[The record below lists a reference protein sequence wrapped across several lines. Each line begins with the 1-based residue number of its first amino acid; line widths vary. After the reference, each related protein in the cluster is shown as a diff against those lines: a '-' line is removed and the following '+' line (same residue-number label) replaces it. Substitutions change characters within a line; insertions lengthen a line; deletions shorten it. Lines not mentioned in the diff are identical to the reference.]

1 MNISSLR
8 IALSALCIGLSVGL
22 HPAVSSASAADMDE
36 TTDAN
41 TFETRLPNGMKVVVR
56 EDHRAPTAVQMVWY
70 RVGSMDEHDGVTGVA
85 HVTEHMMFKGT
96 PSVGPGEFNRRV
108 AAVGGRDNAFT
119 STDYTAYFQQVPAN
133 QLKTVMALEADR
145 MRHLTLD
152 PAGYSK
158 EIQVVMEERRM
169 RTDDQ
174 STARLHEAMNAVA
187 WQAHPYRRPIIGWM
201 GDLEQMTVQ
210 DIRDWYRRWYV
221 PNNATLVVVGDVNH
235 AQVFAWARDTYGRI
249 PARSLGERKQYEEP
263 VQTGLRQLEVKAPAD
278 LPLLIM
284 GWKAPRVSDP
294 QKDIDPY
301 ALEMLAQI
309 LDGHEGAR
317 LPAALVREQQVAVS
331 VDASYDAMNRGP
343 GMFFLQ
349 ASPRPG
355 HTVAELE
362 QAIRQ
367 ALATVANQGVTAS
380 ELTRA
385 RSQLRAAE
393 VYKKDSMMGQAMEI
407 GMLETL
413 GYGWQ
418 ADSLMLDK
426 LNAVTAA
433 DVQRVAQT
441 YFRDE
446 QLTIGRLVPQP
457 LDDAEMMAR
466 AKRAQAAGAQGHH

>member
-1 MNISSLR
+1 MSLR
-8 IALSALCIGLSVGL
+8 SIRIFLLACALSTTSLAVG
-22 HPAVSSASAADMDE
+22 AADGA
-36 TTDAN
+36 TGN
-41 TFETRLPNGMKVVVR
+41 TFETRLDNGMRVIVR

-70 RVGSMDEHDGVTGVA
+70 RVGSIDEHDGVTGVA

-119 STDYTAYFQQVPAN
+119 STDYTAYFQQVPAS

-152 PAGYSK
+152 PAGYDK
-158 EIQVVMEERRM
+158 EIQVIMEERRM

-174 STARLHEAMNAVA
+174 STARVHEAMNAVA
-187 WQAHPYRRPIIGWM
+187 WQAHPYRRPVIGWM
-201 GDLEQMTVQ
+201 SDLEQMKVG
-210 DIRDWYRRWYV
+210 DVREWYRRWYV

-235 AQVFAWARDTYGRI
+235 AQVFEWARDTYGRI
-249 PARSLGERKQYEEP
+249 PARAIAERKQYDEP
-263 VQTGLRQLEVKAPAD
+263 VQAGLRQLEVKAPAD
-278 LPLLIM
+278 LPLLVM
-284 GWKAPRVSDP
+284 GWKAPRLDDP

-309 LDGHEGAR
+309 LDGHEAAR
-317 LPAALVREQQVAVS
+317 LPTALVREQQIAVS
-331 VDASYDAMNRGP
+331 VDVSYDAMNRGP
-343 GMFFLQ
+343 GMFLLQ

-362 QAIRQ
+362 QAIRR
-367 ALATVANQGVTAS
+367 ALAVVAKDGVTDA

-393 VYKKDSMMGQAMEI
+393 VYKKDSVMGQAMEI

-413 GYGWQ
+413 GYGWRTS
-418 ADSLMLDK
+418 DLMLDK
-426 LNAVTAA
+426 LNAVTAT
-433 DVQRVAQT
+433 DVQRVAQS
-441 YFRDE
+441 YFTDA
-446 QLTIGRLVPQP
+446 QLTIARLVPQP
-457 LDDAEMMAR
+457 LDEAEMTSR
-466 AKRAQAAGAQGHH
+466 AKRAQAVQAQGRH

>member
-1 MNISSLR
+1 MSLRLIRIFLLASSL
-8 IALSALCIGLSVGL
+8 
-22 HPAVSSASAADMDE
+22 SAASLV
-36 TTDAN
+36 AGAAGGANGN
-41 TFETRLPNGMKVVVR
+41 TFETRLDNGMRVVVR

-70 RVGSMDEHDGVTGVA
+70 RVGSIDEHDGVTGVA

-119 STDYTAYFQQVPAN
+119 STDYTAYFQQVPAV

-152 PAGYSK
+152 PAGYDK
-158 EIQVVMEERRM
+158 EIQVIMEERRM

-174 STARLHEAMNAVA
+174 SSARVHEAMNAVA
-187 WQAHPYRRPIIGWM
+187 WQAHPYRRPVIGWM
-201 GDLEQMTVQ
+201 SDLEQMKVG
-210 DIRDWYRRWYV
+210 DVRDWYRRWYV

-235 AQVFAWARDTYGRI
+235 AEVFAWARDTYGRI
-249 PARSLGERKQYEEP
+249 PSRKMVERKQYEEP
-263 VQTGLRQLEVKAPAD
+263 VQAGLRQLEVKAPAD
-278 LPLLIM
+278 LPLLVM
-284 GWKAPRVSDP
+284 GWKAPRLADP
-294 QKDIDPY
+294 QQDIDPY

-309 LDGHEGAR
+309 LDGHEAAR
-317 LPAALVREQQVAVS
+317 LPTALVREQQIAVS

-343 GMFFLQ
+343 GMFILQ

-362 QAIRQ
+362 QAIRR
-367 ALATVANQGVTAS
+367 ALAVVAREGVTES

-393 VYKKDSMMGQAMEI
+393 VYKKDSVMGQAMEI

-413 GYGWQ
+413 GYGWRTS
-418 ADSLMLDK
+418 DLMLDK

-441 YFRDE
+441 YFTDE
-446 QLTIGRLVPQP
+446 QLTIARLTPQP
-457 LDDAEMMAR
+457 LDEAAQRER
-466 AKRAQAAGAQGHH
+466 AKRAQAVQAQGRH

>member
-1 MNISSLR
+1 MLLR
-8 IALSALCIGLSVGL
+8 IARSFFIVSGLAAATLAPTV
-22 HPAVSSASAADMDE
+22 AASAAD
-36 TTDAN
+36 TST
-41 TFETRLPNGMKVVVR
+41 TFETRLDNGMRVVVR

-70 RVGSMDEHDGVTGVA
+70 RVGSIDEHDGVTGVA

-108 AAVGGRDNAFT
+108 AAIGGRDNAFT
-119 STDYTAYFQQVPAN
+119 STDYTAYFQQVPAA

-152 PAGYSK
+152 PTGYNK
-158 EIQVVMEERRM
+158 EIQVIMEERRM

-174 STARLHEAMNAVA
+174 STARVHEAMSAVA

-201 GDLEQMTVQ
+201 SDLEQMKVG
-210 DIRDWYRRWYV
+210 DVRDWYRRWYV
-221 PNNATLVVVGDVNH
+221 PNNAILVVVGDVSH
-235 AQVFAWARDTYGRI
+235 TRVFAWARDTYGRI
-249 PARSLGERKQYEEP
+249 PARTLAERKQYEEP
-263 VQTGLRQLEVKAPAD
+263 VQAGLRQLEVKAPAD
-278 LPLLIM
+278 LPLLVM
-284 GWKAPRVSDP
+284 GWKAPRLADP
-294 QKDIDPY
+294 QKDVDPY

-309 LDGHEGAR
+309 LDGHEAAR
-317 LPAALVREQQVAVS
+317 LPTALVREQQIAVS

-343 GMFFLQ
+343 GMFVLQ

-355 HTVAELE
+355 HSVAELE
-362 QAIRQ
+362 QAIRA
-367 ALATVANQGVTAS
+367 ALVNVARQGVTEA

-393 VYKKDSMMGQAMEI
+393 VYKKDSVMGQAMEI

-418 ADSLMLDK
+418 SSSLMLDK

-441 YFRDE
+441 YFTDE
-446 QLTIGRLVPQP
+446 QLTIARLAPQP
-457 LDDAEMMAR
+457 LDEVEQIAR
-466 AKRAQAAGAQGHH
+466 AKRAQSVQAQSRH

>member
-1 MNISSLR
+1 MTILTSIS
-8 IALSALCIGLSVGL
+8 LSRMTLPVLSVCL
-22 HPAVSSASAADMDE
+22 TLWLTQLAHAAD
-36 TTDAN
+36 AAQN
-41 TFETRLPNGMKVVVR
+41 TFETQLPNGMKVVVR

-119 STDYTAYFQQVPAN
+119 STDYTAYFQQVPAS

-152 PAGYSK
+152 PAAYNK

-201 GDLEQMTVQ
+201 GDLEQMTIQ
-210 DIRDWYRRWYV
+210 DIREWYRRWYV

-235 AQVFAWARDTYGRI
+235 TQVFQWARATYGQI
-249 PARSLGERKQYEEP
+249 PARSLAGRKQYEEP
-263 VQTGLRQLEVKAPAD
+263 PQAGLRQLEVKAPAD
-278 LPLLIM
+278 LPLLM
-284 GWKAPRVSDP
+284 MSWKAPRVVDP
-294 QKDIDPY
+294 KKDVDPY

-331 VDASYDAMNRGP
+331 VDAHYDGMNRGP
-343 GMFFLQ
+343 GMFVLQ

-355 HTVAELE
+355 RTVAELE
-362 QAIRQ
+362 QAIRK
-367 ALATVANQGVTAS
+367 ALEVMATQGVTES
-380 ELTRA
+380 ELARA

-418 ADSLMLDK
+418 SSTLMLDR

-433 DVQRVAQT
+433 DVQRVAQS

-446 QLTIGRLVPQP
+446 QLTIARLVPQP
-457 LDDAEMMAR
+457 LDEAEMIAR
-466 AKRAQAAGAQGHH
+466 AKRAQAVGAAKGHH

>member
-1 MNISSLR
+1 MTIPSFR
-8 IALSALCIGLSVGL
+8 IVRLVFLAIAWSIAPLVAGATGSVAG
-22 HPAVSSASAADMDE
+22 
-36 TTDAN
+36 N
-41 TFETRLPNGMKVVVR
+41 TFETSLANGMRVVVR

-70 RVGSMDEHDGVTGVA
+70 RVGSIDERDGVTGVA

-108 AAVGGRDNAFT
+108 AAIGGRDNAFT

-152 PAGYSK
+152 PAGYDK
-158 EIQVVMEERRM
+158 EIQVIMEERRM

-174 STARLHEAMNAVA
+174 STARVHEAMSAVA
-187 WQAHPYRRPIIGWM
+187 WQAHPYRRPVIGWM
-201 GDLEQMTVQ
+201 SDLEQMQVS
-210 DIRDWYRRWYV
+210 DVRAWYRQWYV

-235 AQVFAWARDTYGRI
+235 AQVFAWARETYGKV
-249 PARSLGERKQYEEP
+249 PARAIKDRKQYDEP
-263 VQTGLRQLEVKAPAD
+263 TQAGLRQLDVKAPAD
-278 LPLLIM
+278 LPLLVM
-284 GWKAPRVSDP
+284 GWKAPRFNDP
-294 QKDIDPY
+294 QKDVDPY

-309 LDGHEGAR
+309 LDGHEAAR
-317 LPAALVREQQVAVS
+317 LPSALVREQQVAVS

-343 GMFFLQ
+343 GMFILQ

-355 HTVAELE
+355 HTVGELE
-362 QAIRQ
+362 QAIRA
-367 ALATVANQGVTAS
+367 ALALVADKGVAEA
-380 ELTRA
+380 ELARA

-393 VYKKDSMMGQAMEI
+393 VYKKDSVMGQAMEI

-418 ADSLMLDK
+418 TSDLLLDK

-433 DVQRVAQT
+433 DVQRVAQS
-441 YFRDE
+441 YFSDE
-446 QLTIGRLVPQP
+446 QLTIARLVPQP
-457 LDDAEMMAR
+457 LDEAETMAR
-466 AKRAQAAGAQGHH
+466 AKRAQAVQTQSRH

>member
-1 MNISSLR
+1 MLLR
-8 IALSALCIGLSVGL
+8 ITRSFFLVSGLAAATLV
-22 HPAVSSASAADMDE
+22 PTVAASAADAS
-36 TTDAN
+36 T
-41 TFETRLPNGMKVVVR
+41 TFETRLDNGMRVVVR

-70 RVGSMDEHDGVTGVA
+70 RVGSIDEHDGVTGVA

-108 AAVGGRDNAFT
+108 AAIGGRDNAFT
-119 STDYTAYFQQVPAN
+119 STDYTAYFQQVPAA

-152 PAGYSK
+152 PTGYNK
-158 EIQVVMEERRM
+158 EIQVIMEERRM

-174 STARLHEAMNAVA
+174 STARVHEAMSAVA

-201 GDLEQMTVQ
+201 SDLEQMKVG
-210 DIRDWYRRWYV
+210 DVRDWYRRWYV
-221 PNNATLVVVGDVNH
+221 PNNAILVVVGDVSH
-235 AQVFAWARDTYGRI
+235 TRVFAWARDTYGRI
-249 PARSLGERKQYEEP
+249 PARTLAERKQYEEP
-263 VQTGLRQLEVKAPAD
+263 TQAGLRQLEVKAPAD
-278 LPLLIM
+278 LPLLVM
-284 GWKAPRVSDP
+284 GWKAPRLADP
-294 QKDIDPY
+294 QKDVDPY

-309 LDGHEGAR
+309 LDGHEAAR
-317 LPAALVREQQVAVS
+317 LPTALVREQQIAVS

-343 GMFFLQ
+343 GMFVLQ

-355 HTVAELE
+355 HSVAELE
-362 QAIRQ
+362 QAIRA
-367 ALATVANQGVTAS
+367 ALVNVARQGVTEA

-393 VYKKDSMMGQAMEI
+393 VYKKDSVMGQAMEI

-418 ADSLMLDK
+418 SSSLMLDK

-441 YFRDE
+441 YFTDE
-446 QLTIGRLVPQP
+446 QLTIARLVPQP
-457 LDDAEMMAR
+457 LDEAEQIAR
-466 AKRAQAAGAQGHH
+466 AKRAQSVQAQSRH